1 MREDDGDGV
10 ETGDAWNGG
19 DVDGLTSPPVETEDD
34 VDEDV
39 EMPVHLGA
47 DDVPIGTSDAH
58 MSTAPAA
65 TVGAASAGVVNF
77 DADAAVAA
85 ADEGG
90 EYAGYGVDDDDDAA
104 YK

>member
-1 MREDDGDGV
+1 
-10 ETGDAWNGG
+10 
-19 DVDGLTSPPVETEDD
+19 
-34 VDEDV
+34 
-39 EMPVHLGA
+39 
-47 DDVPIGTSDAH
+47 

>member
-1 MREDDGDGV
+1 LREDDGDGV

-47 DDVPIGTSDAH
+47 DDVPMGTSDAH

-65 TVGAASAGVVNF
+65 VGAASAGVVNF